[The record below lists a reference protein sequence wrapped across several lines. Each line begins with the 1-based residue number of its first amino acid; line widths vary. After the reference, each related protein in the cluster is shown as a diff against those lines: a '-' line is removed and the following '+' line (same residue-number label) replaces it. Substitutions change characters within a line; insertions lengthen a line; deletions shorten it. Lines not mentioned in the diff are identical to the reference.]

1 MTPTGTAPSRAA
13 ARAVGSAALLVLA
26 AIACGGTTTRPV
38 QVFILAG
45 LGVLWLLAHARRA
58 PDRGLIVC
66 GSGLLALAAPENF
79 PSPHRTKAR
88 RG

>member
-1 MTPTGTAPSRAA
+1 
-13 ARAVGSAALLVLA
+13 VGSAALLVLA
-26 AIACGGTTTRPV
+26 AIACGGTTTTRLV

-45 LGVLWLLAHARRA
+45 LGVLWLLAPARRA

-66 GSGLLALAAPENF
+66 GSGLLALASPENF
-79 PSPHRTKAR
+79 PSPHSTNAR